1 MEKKHQKY
9 VGSTSVNGLVRV
21 CEPDAP
27 YALVPYLYDDEIDV
41 DQLGEILKRGL
52 LSTEESSEERVR
64 LLKDSAFRKCV
75 RMYDFL
81 RYSES

>member
-9 VGSTSVNGLVRV
+9 VGYTSVNGLARV

-75 RMYDFL
+75 RMYDSL